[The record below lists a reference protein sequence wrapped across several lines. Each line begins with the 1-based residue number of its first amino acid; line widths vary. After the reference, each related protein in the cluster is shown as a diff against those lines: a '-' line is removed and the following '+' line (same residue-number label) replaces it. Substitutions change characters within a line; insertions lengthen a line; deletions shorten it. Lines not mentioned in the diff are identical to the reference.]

1 VERGEVW
8 WGAPA
13 LPGETRKRRPFL
25 VVSNDAFNQNEAYE
39 KVLVVHLTTVARALG
54 PYSWEVGIRRGVA
67 GIPRSSTAKCGE
79 VYTLWKSDL
88 DERLGALPKSIMLL
102 IDRALTITLGLE

>member
-1 VERGEVW
+1 MQRGEVW

-13 LPGETRKRRPFL
+13 LPGETTKRRPFL

-39 KVLVVHLTTVARALG
+39 KVLVVHLTTVTRRGG
-54 PYSWEVGIRRGVA
+54 PYSWEVAIRRGVA
-67 GIPRSSTAKCGE
+67 GIPRSSTAKCAE

-88 DERLGALPKSIMLL
+88 DERLGALPKSVMAL
-102 IDRALTITLGLE
+102 IDGALAIVLGIG